1 MEGAEEA
8 SERARGRT
16 SDQTGLGRYWSMRRE
31 GIGLANGMVYGM
43 VWCGMMRRSRE
54 MSWRLRRSAG
64 REVED
69 PRSRSRSRPS
79 SASLQARHLPSVV
92 LRGDAVLGEV

>member
-8 SERARGRT
+8 SERARGRA
-16 SDQTGLGRYWSMRRE
+16 SDQTGLGRYWSIRRE
-31 GIGLANGMVYGM
+31 RIGVGRRYGVWNGI
-43 VWCGMMRRSRE
+43 MRRSSE